1 MCCLGGFGVCRRSQL
16 GVCEQAGVTLYA
28 PVSENDFS
36 EAKRKKGKKSQLPK
50 KEFTWLSAE
59 QTYQCPEGHQFVKG
73 KTVRLEELVTAQYFK
88 PLTAVLRST
97 AWRAFGERLALLL
110 QNSVVALADWNT
122 KISWTNS
129 ARNGD
134 RRSENTLQATAPNH

>member
-1 MCCLGGFGVCRRSQL
+1 MTG
-16 GVCEQAGVTLYA
+16 
-28 PVSENDFS
+28 
-36 EAKRKKGKKSQLPK
+36 
-50 KEFTWLSAE
+50 
-59 QTYQCPEGHQFVKG
+59 
-73 KTVRLEELVTAQYFK
+73 QYFK

-122 KISWTNS
+122 KISWTTS
-129 ARNGD
+129 RANGD